1 MGSEGFADSSYFE
14 EMGLAVTGAPSAMQS
29 KLEIRKPFLQA
40 DDSGVRR
47 SWLALMCDGRHNLL
61 ASALV
66 PVLEHGLRTDPGNR
80 KCCRCCTR
88 NLLMTSLYI
97 EYWQLP

>member
-1 MGSEGFADSSYFE
+1 
-14 EMGLAVTGAPSAMQS
+14 MGLAVTGAPSAMQS

-47 SWLALMCDGRHNLL
+47 SWHVLMCDGRHNLL

-66 PVLEHGLRTDPGNR
+66 PGTRTW
-80 KCCRCCTR
+80 T
-88 NLLMTSLYI
+88 TSGPRVIVGAAGVAQEIYS
-97 EYWQLP
+97 